1 MSKRDRRGK
10 KQERQG
16 RGVAGS
22 ERGGTGR
29 ARAASSPV
37 ARRPRLRPMWIGAAV
52 AVVAIAVSALVLLSG
67 GGATQVASAEERV
80 QLEGADH
87 VPEGTNIAYRSY
99 PPASGPHYGRT
110 ASYGVHTE
118 EVPEGYW
125 VHDLEHGAI
134 VVLYNCPDGCPD
146 LVDQLRELYNTAPNG
161 KYGKVKMVV
170 APYSRMDSRL
180 ALLAWGWREKLQE
193 FDRERILRFYRAHVD
208 RGPEDVP

>member
-1 MSKRDRRGK
+1 MPRRDKRDR

-16 RGVAGS
+16 RSAAASG
-22 ERGGTGR
+22 RGGTGG
-29 ARAASSPV
+29 ARASVHPI
-37 ARRPRLRPMWIGAAV
+37 ARRSRTRFLWIAAV
-52 AVVAIAVSALVLLSG
+52 ALVAVAVAALVLLSG
-67 GGATQVASAEERV
+67 GEGTQVASAEERV

-87 VPEGTNIAYRSY
+87 VPEGTNIVYRSY

-125 VHDLEHGAI
+125 VHNLEHGAI
-134 VVLYNCPDGCPD
+134 VVLYNCPEGCPG
-146 LVDQLRELYNTAPNG
+146 LVDQLRELYNTAPKG
-161 KYGKVKMVV
+161 KYGQVKMVV

-180 ALLAWGWREKLQE
+180 ALLAWGWREKLQD